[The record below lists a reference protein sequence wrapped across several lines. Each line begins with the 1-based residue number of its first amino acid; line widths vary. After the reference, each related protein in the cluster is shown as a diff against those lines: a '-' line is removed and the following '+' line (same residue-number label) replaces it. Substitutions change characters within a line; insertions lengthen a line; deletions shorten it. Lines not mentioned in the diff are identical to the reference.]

1 MNTVNIEVLSLN
13 FFSKTLNGGTFS
25 AEAALS
31 SGTAFKQKVFVLPS
45 LDQSL
50 IWKSQGQQL
59 HSAASTFMISHR
71 TKSAIDTEEQVGL
84 T

>member
-50 IWKSQGQQL
+50 I
-59 HSAASTFMISHR
+59 
-71 TKSAIDTEEQVGL
+71 
-84 T
+84 

>member
-1 MNTVNIEVLSLN
+1 MFWGPYLPLRTACFKFGYEKGRYIWVNNLMNTVNIEVLSLN
-13 FFSKTLNGGTFS
+13 FFSKTLNGGTLS

-50 IWKSQGQQL
+50 I
-59 HSAASTFMISHR
+59 
-71 TKSAIDTEEQVGL
+71 
-84 T
+84 